1 MITVK
6 ITHAV
11 SIGMSAKTTPQY
23 LFENAEKY
31 PDEAAISSKDADGNW
46 DTTTW
51 SQFTDYTMGVAKAL
65 MSNGFEEG
73 DKLSIYSYNRK
84 EWYSAYSAAN
94 MCNGAAVGVY
104 HTCSTEEVEWVV
116 GNSDS
121 KIVFVGNNPM
131 DGGDTSKMCSHRL
144 HEALS
149 NLDKGE
155 VVVVMDGVD
164 MPDHPKAT
172 SWADFISSGSGV
184 DDSQVM
190 ERVENIQPEDT
201 ASLIYTSGTTGNPKG
216 VELTHDNFEAE
227 IEGCSAI
234 FKFSQGDGYVSWL
247 PCAHVFGQL
256 ADNHIWIRDVMH
268 MRVVSSPLESID
280 YAKEVQPA
288 LFIGVPR
295 IYEKVY
301 SNLKSKLEGKEFLL
315 KVPIINGILKKKI
328 KPQIGMEN
336 CTYAVTGAAPI
347 NPDILK
353 LFHAIGVPLY
363 EGYGMTETTAGA
375 TLGSKKGNKMG
386 TVGKT
391 FVGELR
397 IDNPNEKGEGEIQF
411 RGRHIMKGYYNN
423 AEATAETMTED
434 GWLKSGDLGKKDSQ
448 GYVSVTGRIK
458 EIYVSSA
465 GKNIAPLVIEE
476 TMKSIP
482 IVSQCMLIGD
492 NRKYCSALFTLDVG
506 AILRDKHGI
515 DGAKVPK
522 DPAEQ
527 LAKLKELGHDL
538 SDYTESQ
545 EIFDEVQ
552 GHVDRLNGQFSN
564 PEQLKKFTIL
574 PRDLSVDHGE
584 LTPTL
589 KIRRIQIRENWAD
602 EIEAMYS
609 GA

>member
-1 MITVK
+1 
-6 ITHAV
+6 
-11 SIGMSAKTTPQY
+11 MSAKTTPEY
-23 LFENAEKY
+23 LFDNAENF
-31 PDEAAISSKDADGNW
+31 PNEAAISSKDSNGDW

-51 SQFTDYTMGVAKAL
+51 SQFRDYAMDLSKAL
-65 MSNGFEEG
+65 MAHGFQKG

-84 EWYSAYSAAN
+84 EWYAAYSAAN

-104 HTCSTEEVEWVV
+104 HTCSPEEVEWVV

-131 DGGDTSKMCSHRL
+131 DGGDTAKMCSHRL
-144 HEALS
+144 TEALPA
-149 NLDKGE
+149 LDKVE
-155 VVVVMDGVD
+155 VVVVMSGVD
-164 MPDHPKAT
+164 MPDHPKAV
-172 SWADFISSGSGV
+172 SWDDFVSAGSQV
-184 DDSQVM
+184 DESDVM
-190 ERVENIQPEDT
+190 ERIASIQPDDT

-256 ADNHIWIRDVMH
+256 ADNHIWIRDAMH
-268 MRVVSSPLESID
+268 MRVVNSPLESID

-315 KVPIINGILKKKI
+315 KVPIINGILRKKI

-347 NPDILK
+347 NPDILR

-375 TLGSKKGNKMG
+375 TLGSKKGNKIG
-386 TVGKT
+386 TVGKP
-391 FVGELR
+391 FVGDLR
-397 IDNPNEKGEGEIQF
+397 IHNPNEKGDGEIQF

-423 AEATAETMTED
+423 PEATAETMTED
-434 GWLKSGDLGKKDSQ
+434 GWLKSGDLGRKDSQ
-448 GYVSVTGRIK
+448 GFISVTGRIK

-482 IVSQCMLIGD
+482 LISQCMLIGD
-492 NRKYCSALFTLDVG
+492 NRKYCSALFTLDVS
-506 AILRDKHGI
+506 AILRDKHGM

-522 DPAEQ
+522 DPTEQ
-527 LAKLKELGHDL
+527 LSKLKELGHEL
-538 SDYTESQ
+538 SEYTDSP
-545 EIFDEVQ
+545 EIYAEIQ

-602 EIEAMYS
+602 QIEAMYS